1 MRQASSAMPNRPGVR
16 TALLWEAGFVLAAM
30 CCWIVLATI
39 YDNAAWAA
47 LLDGPKLPLA
57 ASFLVAVSLVASRL
71 LWMSGRKPLRVL
83 GCAIIALRLTGV
95 LMVCLLIAL
104 ELYDYAT
111 TW

>member
-1 MRQASSAMPNRPGVR
+1 MPNRPGLR

-39 YDNAAWAA
+39 YDNAGWAA

-57 ASFLVAVSLVASRL
+57 ASFLVAVSLVGSRL
-71 LWMSGRKPLRVL
+71 LWTSGHKALRAL
-83 GCAIIALRLTGV
+83 GYAITALRLTGV
-95 LMVCLLIAL
+95 LMVGLLIAL